1 MKRNQIVELSIF
13 DSLLFGEEVNRY
25 KEIKYLNVALRRQ
38 MEVDTIRSVGR
49 KPRRGRKGRMR
60 F

>member
-13 DSLLFGEEVNRY
+13 ASLLFGEEVNRY

-38 MEVDTIRSVGR
+38 MEVYTVRSVGR
-49 KPRRGRKGRMR
+49 KPRRGRKGRMEL
-60 F
+60 